1 MFDTLRQR
9 DFALLWTAGLVSIA
23 GSFAL
28 TIALMLHVYQLT
40 GSTLAT
46 AGVFA
51 AVSLPGIVI
60 GSIAGVFVDRWDRK
74 RTMVLADLLRALV
87 LLPLLFAN
95 NVDRLWIVYAVAVA
109 AGSIGQFFHP
119 AESSLLPRLV
129 GEERLVAANSLNALN
144 DNLGRL
150 AGPALGA
157 ALYAAV
163 GLGGVA
169 VVDSLSFV
177 GSAILIGMIRAD
189 ARPEK
194 TPEPK
199 HESGGSSLTRA
210 VGEWR
215 AGLNLIRHNRTLKVI
230 FVVDVIANISEGF
243 FVTLGLAPL
252 VLDVLKGTEAQVGWI
267 ASSQAVGGLI
277 AGTVVA
283 RFGSRFSKRWL
294 LGGGRAGLGLVDLIM
309 FNARQFVGPGSPA
322 VGVAM
327 GSMFLAGFPAVATG
341 AGGQSL
347 VQTNTEDAYR
357 GRVFGALRA
366 ASSVAVMI
374 GLAFAGVF
382 GKRIGIVPVLSAGSA
397 MGVLAGIVAIVLLP
411 RDERRSTVVDEG

>member
-46 AGVFA
+46 ARVIP

-177 GSAILIGMIRAD
+177 CYAILIGKIRAD
-189 ARPEK
+189 APPEK
-194 TPEPK
+194 TPETK
-199 HESGGSSLTRA
+199 NESGG
-210 VGEWR
+210 
-215 AGLNLIRHNRTLKVI
+215 
-230 FVVDVIANISEGF
+230 
-243 FVTLGLAPL
+243 
-252 VLDVLKGTEAQVGWI
+252 
-267 ASSQAVGGLI
+267 
-277 AGTVVA
+277 
-283 RFGSRFSKRWL
+283 
-294 LGGGRAGLGLVDLIM
+294 
-309 FNARQFVGPGSPA
+309 
-322 VGVAM
+322 
-327 GSMFLAGFPAVATG
+327 
-341 AGGQSL
+341 
-347 VQTNTEDAYR
+347 
-357 GRVFGALRA
+357 
-366 ASSVAVMI
+366 
-374 GLAFAGVF
+374 
-382 GKRIGIVPVLSAGSA
+382 
-397 MGVLAGIVAIVLLP
+397 
-411 RDERRSTVVDEG
+411 